1 MTDPVEGASPAMAQ
15 RESANET
22 VRFSVLGPV
31 RAWRA
36 GSELPLGPKQQRLI
50 LAVLLARTGRPVSLS
65 EFIDVLWDG
74 SPPASAANAVH
85 RYVGALRHLLEPHLP
100 SRSPGRWLIRQGGG
114 YQLQVDE
121 GSLDLLDFRTQV
133 EEARRAVKA
142 DEPAA
147 ALRLFITALS
157 LWQGRCAAGL
167 EPASSTYPA
176 FVMLEH
182 EYSSVVREAADSA
195 LRCARAKDVLP
206 TLRQAAGRN
215 PLDEALQAKHLLVL
229 AADGKQADAVA
240 LYQEIRLRLA
250 DELGVDPSAEL
261 RAAYD
266 RLLRQQGTCD
276 DSAERTGGFG
286 SVRAVGTA
294 SSYATQ
300 PVPVIRPA
308 QLPPAL
314 PYFTGRAKALETGLV
329 REHRGTLR
337 VLAIDGIPGI
347 GKTALA
353 VHLAH
358 RVAEEFPDAQ
368 LYADLRGFGP
378 GGVPSDPH
386 DVLHGFLDA
395 LGVSPRHIPASTDGR
410 SALYRSV
417 LAGRRVLVVLDNA
430 RDMEQVRP
438 LLPGTPDCMVV
449 VTSRSRLTGLAAA
462 NGAYVLTLEV
472 PSPREAVSYFAK
484 RIGESRTAGEIE
496 AVEQI
501 IERCGRLP
509 LAMAIVATRAAGH
522 PEYPLS
528 QVAAELRDSSES
540 LDGFSD
546 DNLQNDVRGVFS
558 WSYRMLSPEAARI
571 FRLLPLHIGA
581 DITIEAMASLAGVSP
596 SAARDAA
603 GELMLTR
610 LVTGSRRGRFRS
622 HGLIRAYA
630 AELNRDMDRD
640 RAAALSRLHDHYR
653 QTAHAARLMLDR
665 PRTPIAPAPPLPG
678 VTPEHVADR
687 EAAMAWFAQE
697 RHMLRALGWT
707 ETTHVA
713 LATVRQ
719 TDDLEH
725 TARDQH
731 RPRGTTSSRREAG

>member
-1 MTDPVEGASPAMAQ
+1 MTVPAERASSATAQ

-50 LAVLLARTGRPVSLS
+50 LAILLARAGRPVSMG
-65 EFIDVLWDG
+65 EFVDLLWDG
-74 SPPASAANAVH
+74 RPPASAANAVH
-85 RYVGALRHLLEPHLP
+85 RYVGVLRRLLEPCLR

-114 YQLQVDE
+114 YLLQVDAD
-121 GSLDLLDFRTQV
+121 SLDLLDFRKQV

-147 ALRLFITALS
+147 ALRLLITALG
-157 LWQGRCAAGL
+157 LWQGRCAEGL
-167 EPASSTYPA
+167 EPASSTHPA

-182 EYSSVVREAADSA
+182 EYSSVVCEAAESA
-195 LRCARAKDVLP
+195 LRCGRAKDVLP
-206 TLRQAAGRN
+206 ALRQAAGRN

-229 AADGKQADAVA
+229 AAEGKQAEAVA

-266 RLLRQQGTCD
+266 KVLRQQAARD
-276 DSAERTGGFG
+276 DPAERTDCSG
-286 SVRAVGTA
+286 SARPVGA
-294 SSYATQ
+294 ATPYGTR
-300 PVPVIRPA
+300 PVPLIRPA
-308 QLPPAL
+308 QLPPDL
-314 PYFTGRAKALETGLV
+314 PYFTGRAKALETGLP

-353 VHLAH
+353 LHVAH
-358 RVAEEFPDAQ
+358 RVAAEFPDGQ

-378 GGVPSDPH
+378 ACVTSDSN

-395 LGVSPRHIPASTDGR
+395 LGVSPQHIPASTDMR

-462 NGAYVLTLEV
+462 NGASLLTLEV
-472 PSPREAVSYFAK
+472 PSPREALSYFAK
-484 RIGESRTAGEIE
+484 RIGESRTAGEID
-496 AVEQI
+496 AVKQI

-509 LAMAIVATRAAGH
+509 LALAIVATRAVSH

-528 QVAAELRDSSES
+528 RVAAELRDSSES

-546 DNLQNDVRGVFS
+546 DNLENDVRSVFS
-558 WSYRMLSPEAARI
+558 WSYRMLSAEAARI
-571 FRLLPLHIGA
+571 FRLLPLHTGP
-581 DITIEAMASLAGVSP
+581 DITIEAMAGLAGVSP

-603 GELMLTR
+603 GELVRTR
-610 LVTGSRRGRFRS
+610 LVTASGRDRFWS
-622 HGLIRAYA
+622 HDLIRAYA
-630 AELNRDMDRD
+630 AELNRDMDRHTWSSG
-640 RAAALSRLHDHYR
+640 RSSG
-653 QTAHAARLMLDR
+653 
-665 PRTPIAPAPPLPG
+665 RTS
-678 VTPEHVADR
+678 VRSDVVAS
-687 EAAMAWFAQE
+687 
-697 RHMLRALGWT
+697 GIS
-707 ETTHVA
+707 
-713 LATVRQ
+713 ATRS
-719 TDDLEH
+719 
-725 TARDQH
+725 A
-731 RPRGTTSSRREAG
+731 